1 MAHPSSTRKRRGVSI
16 LVVADCEL
24 VRLGVREILRDAF
37 RNPKIEDVSIH
48 DAWKAAVEKRP
59 DVVVLD
65 LDDCNRNLS
74 FLRELKT
81 FGQCR
86 GLVAVTIYN
95 NNDFVRSAYCAGAS
109 AVVLKQQS
117 RETLVVAIQKAADGE
132 VWIDRATLEEV
143 LETSKPMIPSPTDQP
158 GSAGIGSLTQR
169 EREVLTTIAKGYRNK
184 QIAQELG
191 ISEVTVRHHLTAI
204 FSKLKVSDRLELLIY
219 AHSHGLI
226 ELKHYPGSP
235 SREDRGIPDS
245 ELTDSHTAHL

>member
-1 MAHPSSTRKRRGVSI
+1 MSRMNSTRKQRAVSI
-16 LVVADCEL
+16 LIVADCEL
-24 VRLGVREILRDAF
+24 VRLGVREVLRTSFKHA
-37 RNPKIEDVSIH
+37 KIEEASIH
-48 DAWKAAVEKRP
+48 EAWKPCLQKRP
-59 DVVVLD
+59 MVAIVD

-74 FLRELKT
+74 FLREMRT

-86 GLVAVTIYN
+86 GLVALTIFGN
-95 NNDFVRSAYCAGAS
+95 AEFVRAAYCAGAS

-117 RETLVVAIQKAADGE
+117 RETLVSAIQKVCDGE

-143 LETSKPMIPSPTDQP
+143 LDGPKPKAPVVDVSP
-158 GSAGIGSLTQR
+158 GGIGSLTQR

-219 AHSHGLI
+219 AHSHGLV
-226 ELKHYPGSP
+226 ELKYQP
-235 SREDRGIPDS
+235 SAFVGEAQAAVS
-245 ELTDSHTAHL
+245 

>member
-1 MAHPSSTRKRRGVSI
+1 MSYARKRSGISI

-37 RNPKIEDVSIH
+37 KNPKIEDVSIH
-48 DAWKAAVEKRP
+48 DAWKKALQLRP
-59 DVVVLD
+59 QIVVLD

-74 FLRELKT
+74 FLRELRT
-81 FGQCR
+81 FGQCE
-86 GLVAVTIYN
+86 GLIAITIFN
-95 NNDFVRSAYCAGAS
+95 NHEFVRSAYCAGAS

-117 RETLVVAIQKAADGE
+117 RELLVSAMRKVCEGE

-143 LETSKPMIPSPTDQP
+143 LDSPKPTAFTPDSTPS
-158 GSAGIGSLTQR
+158 GIGSLTQR

-219 AHSHGLI
+219 AHSHGLV
-226 ELKHYPGSP
+226 ELKYHPTAQT
-235 SREDRGIPDS
+235 REEQSIAP
-245 ELTDSHTAHL
+245 

>member
-1 MAHPSSTRKRRGVSI
+1 M

-37 RNPKIEDVSIH
+37 KHPKIEDVSIH
-48 DAWKAAVEKRP
+48 DAWKAAVERRP

-86 GLVAVTIYN
+86 GLVAVTIFN
-95 NNDFVRSAYCAGAS
+95 SNDFVRSAYCAGAS

-143 LETSKPMIPSPTDQP
+143 LEAPKPVVPATSDQG
-158 GSAGIGSLTQR
+158 GSSGIASLTQR

-226 ELKHYPGSP
+226 ELRHYPLNT
-235 SREDRGIPDS
+235 SREDRGVPAS
-245 ELTDSHTAHL
+245 ELTDPHSAHI

>member
-1 MAHPSSTRKRRGVSI
+1 MSHPRKRRAVSI

-37 RNPKIEDVSIH
+37 KGPKIEDVSIH
-48 DAWKAAVEKRP
+48 DGWETAVEKQP

-74 FLRELKT
+74 FLRELRT
-81 FGQCR
+81 FGQCQ
-86 GLVAVTIYN
+86 GLVAITIYN
-95 NNDFVRSAYCAGAS
+95 NHDFVRAAYCAGAS

-117 RETLVVAIQKAADGE
+117 RETLVVAIQKACEGE

-143 LETSKPMIPSPTDQP
+143 LEAPKAAVPAPTSNSNGT
-158 GSAGIGSLTQR
+158 ASLTQR
-169 EREVLTTIAKGYRNK
+169 EREVLLTIAKGYRNK

-204 FSKLKVSDRLELLIY
+204 FSKLGVGDRLELVVY
-219 AHSHGLI
+219 AHSHGLV
-226 ELKHYPGSP
+226 ELKYRPVIT
-235 SREDRGIPDS
+235 SRIEPVGT
-245 ELTDSHTAHL
+245 E

>member
-1 MAHPSSTRKRRGVSI
+1 MSHPSSARKRRTVSV

-37 RNPKIEDVSIH
+37 KNPRIEDVSIH
-48 DAWKAAVEKRP
+48 DAWKSAVEQRP

-86 GLVAVTIYN
+86 GLVAVTIFQ
-95 NNDFVRSAYCAGAS
+95 NNDFVRSVYCAGAS

-117 RETLVVAIQKAADGE
+117 RETLVVAIQKAAEGE

-143 LETSKPMIPSPTDQP
+143 LESPRPIVPASSDHLSPS
-158 GSAGIGSLTQR
+158 GIASLTQR
-169 EREVLTTIAKGYRNK
+169 EREVLATIAKGYRNK

-191 ISEVTVRHHLTAI
+191 ISEVTVRHHLTAV

-219 AHSHGLI
+219 AHSHGLV
-226 ELKHYPGSP
+226 ELKHCPSGSQ
-235 SREDRGIPDS
+235 REERGVS
-245 ELTDSHTAHL
+245 ATELADPHTAQF